1 MKKQRER
8 KILFHIDSVIAAEV
22 YIYIYIHLIS
32 VIIEEVIVI
41 SKSMSINY

>member
-22 YIYIYIHLIS
+22 YIYTFDFCYNRGSDSHIKVY
-32 VIIEEVIVI
+32 V
-41 SKSMSINY
+41 Y

>member
-22 YIYIYIHLIS
+22 YIYIHLIS